1 MENSPPEVTQLLHA
15 WMAGDQDALERVV
28 ELVYPQ
34 LHQIAHRQMS
44 KERAGHVL
52 QTTALVNEAYLRL
65 MKLRHMSWNDRAHF
79 RAVSARIMRRILVE
93 ASRRD
98 LNKQQVPLPEDLQSS
113 GAVNLDA
120 LMLDQALTKLAEF
133 DPRKAQVAE
142 MKYFGDMTA
151 EEIAAVL
158 GVSVQTVNND
168 RSLAKA
174 WLLRELGGQTGEKAA
189 GG

>member
-1 MENSPPEVTQLLHA
+1 MENSPAEVTELLHS
-15 WMAGDQDALERVV
+15 WMAGDRDALERIV

-52 QTTALVNEAYLRL
+52 QTTALINEAYLRL
-65 MKLRHMSWNDRAHF
+65 MKIRHMSWKDRVHF

-98 LNKQQVPLPEDLQSS
+98 RHKVPIPDDLKSS
-113 GAVNLDA
+113 GTLNFDA
-120 LMLDQALTKLAEF
+120 LMLDQALTKLAEL

-151 EEIAAVL
+151 EESAGVL

-174 WLLRELGGQTGEKAA
+174 WLLRELSGRAAENAA
-189 GG
+189 GE